1 MTDKFESLKVFD
13 EAHKLTLLIYG
24 FTKTFPKS
32 EVYGLTSQ
40 IRRSS
45 ASVAANIV
53 EGNSRGH
60 KKEFLQFL
68 YLANGSLE
76 ETKYHLLLAKDLGYL
91 DENNYNLVH
100 SQSEVTGKMLTG
112 LINYCKKIVNS

>member
-1 MTDKFESLKVFD
+1 MDKFEELQVFQ
-13 EAHKLTLLIYG
+13 EAHKLTLIIYRA
-24 FTKTFPKS
+24 TEAFPRS
-32 EVYGLTSQ
+32 EDFGLKSQ

-68 YLANGSLE
+68 YLTNGSLE
-76 ETKYHLLLAKDLGYL
+76 ETKYHLLLSKDLKYVSDKEYQL
-91 DENNYNLVH
+91 LH
-100 SQSEVTGKMLTG
+100 TQSELVGKLLKG
-112 LINYCKKIVNS
+112 LINYCKKSLKS

>member
-1 MTDKFESLKVFD
+1 MTDKSEDLKVFD
-13 EAHKLTLLIYG
+13 EAHKLILLIYKV
-24 FTKTFPKS
+24 TKNFPKS
-32 EVYGLTSQ
+32 ENFGLISQ

-76 ETKYHLLLAKDLGYL
+76 ETKYHLLLAKDLSYINVE
-91 DENNYNLVH
+91 DYDLVH
-100 SQSEVTGKMLTG
+100 SQSELVGKLLKG
-112 LINYCKKIVNS
+112 L

>member
-1 MTDKFESLKVFD
+1 MTDKFEELRVFD
-13 EAHKLTLLIYG
+13 EAHRLTLLIYKL
-24 FTKTFPKS
+24 TKTFPKS
-32 EVYGLTSQ
+32 EAYGLTSQ

-91 DENNYNLVH
+91 DVNEYDNVH
-100 SQSEVTGKMLTG
+100 FQSEIVGKLLTG
-112 LINYCKKIVNS
+112 LINYCKKSLKS

>member
-1 MTDKFESLKVFD
+1 MADRFEDLKVFD
-13 EAHKLTLLIYG
+13 EAHKLTLLIYK
-24 FTKTFPKS
+24 FTKNFPKS
-32 EVYGLTSQ
+32 ETYGLTSQ

-76 ETKYHLLLAKDLGYL
+76 ETKYHLLLAKDLVYIDVKDYDL
-91 DENNYNLVH
+91 AH
-100 SQSEVTGKMLTG
+100 SQSEIVGKLLTG
-112 LINYCKKIVNS
+112 LINYCKKVINS

>member
-1 MTDKFESLKVFD
+1 MADKFENLKVFD
-13 EAHKLTLLIYG
+13 EAHKLTLLIYKL
-24 FTKTFPKS
+24 TKNFPKS
-32 EVYGLTSQ
+32 EAYGLTSQ

-53 EGNSRGH
+53 EVNSRGH

-76 ETKYHLLLAKDLGYL
+76 ETKYHLLLAKDLGYIEIK
-91 DENNYNLVH
+91 DYDSVH
-100 SQSEVTGKMLTG
+100 SQSETVGKLLTG
-112 LINYCKKIVNS
+112 LISYCKKSLIP